1 MVERIPQHRHCR
13 NCEKAIPADRE
24 FCNDACETEHKS
36 ALKSKKRQLQF
47 FYVIMLLIFVFAM
60 ILSFSGTLG

>member
-24 FCNDACETEHKS
+24 FCNDACETEHES

-47 FYVIMLLIFVFAM
+47 FYVIMGLIFVFAL
-60 ILSFSGTLG
+60 ILSSSGALG